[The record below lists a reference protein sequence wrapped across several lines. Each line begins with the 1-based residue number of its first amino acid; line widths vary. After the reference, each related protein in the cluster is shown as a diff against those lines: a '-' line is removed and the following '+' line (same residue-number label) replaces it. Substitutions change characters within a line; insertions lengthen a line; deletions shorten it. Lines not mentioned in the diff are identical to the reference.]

1 MLEPF
6 FVFISIL
13 HLGYTRTTTRD
24 WMWTSFSRS
33 PLMPTY
39 LLAMFVTDYEHL
51 EKMYQIGDRS
61 IKLRFW
67 GRPDQLPNLKQSMA
81 VTSDLLN
88 YLETYVRQPF
98 TLPKID
104 FITAPMQLNFEAME
118 NWGLILFRYKIKFTK
133 RLISYIIF
141 PYAFSENRLYHNE
154 ENDSEDD
161 RFSLI
166 QILAH
171 ELAHQFFGNLV
182 NYYFKN
188 SHLVQIMECLN

>member
-1 MLEPF
+1 
-6 FVFISIL
+6 
-13 HLGYTRTTTRD
+13 
-24 WMWTSFSRS
+24 
-33 PLMPTY
+33 MPTY

-118 NWGLILFRYKIKFTK
+118 NWGLILFRYIIKFTK
-133 RLISYIIF
+133 KFLI
-141 PYAFSENRLYHNE
+141 
-154 ENDSEDD
+154 
-161 RFSLI
+161 
-166 QILAH
+166 
-171 ELAHQFFGNLV
+171 
-182 NYYFKN
+182 
-188 SHLVQIMECLN
+188 